1 LNDIEEGCSVLLRE
15 FCNQKSVQ
23 SRHFSWN
30 KRVLVLSVALAVAAT
45 APHRASGLIVF
56 DPQNYSQNLLT
67 ATRTLEAIQNQI
79 KSLENESQMLINQ
92 AKNLAAMPQSIVA
105 PLTSDIAAIR
115 RLTAQAE
122 GVAFDVRRSMQ
133 EFRDLYPGLPS
144 SSSAANGQREQAEA
158 RWNNSY
164 TALKQTLATQSKVIE
179 SIEGDSK
186 ALAALLNTSTQA
198 KGALEA
204 LQAGNELL
212 ALQVK
217 QNLATQTLI
226 AAQARADALK
236 SAEDRAGSIAAKERF
251 TKFIGSSKA
260 YQR

>member
-1 LNDIEEGCSVLLRE
+1 VHLRE
-15 FCNQKSVQ
+15 YFTEKTIQP
-23 SRHFSWN
+23 RHFSWN
-30 KRVLVLSVALAVAAT
+30 KRLLLFSVALAVSAT

-67 ATRTLEAIQNQI
+67 AARTLEAIQNQI

-92 AKNLAAMPQSIVA
+92 AKNLAAMPQSIMT

-115 RLTAQAE
+115 RLMTQAD
-122 GVAFDVRRSMQ
+122 GVAFEVRRTMQ
-133 EFRDLYPGLPS
+133 EFRDLYPQLPS
-144 SSSAANGQREQAEA
+144 SASALNGQRQQAEA

-164 TALKQTLATQSKVIE
+164 AALRQTLATQSKIIE

-186 ALAALLNTSTQA
+186 ALEALLNTSTKA

-212 ALQVK
+212 ALQMK

-236 SAEDRAGSIAAKERF
+236 SAEDRAGSIAAKERY